1 MLESMRL
8 EVLIGLLDEI
18 GIVMFLKHESM
29 GPLQTILILLRIL
42 LFACRL
48 LIHDI

>member
-18 GIVMFLKHESM
+18 GIVMFHKHESM
-29 GPLQTILILLRIL
+29 GPFLNHSNFTIL
-42 LFACRL
+42 LFACR
-48 LIHDI
+48 